1 MKAWP
6 EKVERLRDY
15 VLYECKDLPPD
26 LVLAIINNESGG
38 QIGIEGKVKT
48 RAGTVP
54 DIHGNM
60 VNVNHALGLMQA
72 IPATIDFYNQDAPA
86 DEKATIEDMTGN
98 DERAARMQIRIGCKY
113 LAFVNHYLHK
123 KHPNAFPAASL
134 SNANDSQIALVL
146 AGYAVGHGAVS
157 KKIKALNE
165 KGISPTF
172 SNVKK
177 HFPTWGQNQSGKWIN
192 RPIFYAEKV
201 SKKFNDHKGGSYDEP
216 SPTKIAK
223 RLAGE
228 LGQGKGMI
236 AALLFVGGAAYL
248 INRHFTKARGFE

>member
-6 EKVERLRDY
+6 EQIERLRNY
-15 VLYECKDLPPD
+15 VLFECKDLPPD

-38 QIGIEGKVKT
+38 QIGIQGRVKT
-48 RAGTVP
+48 RAGKLP

-60 VNVNHALGLMQA
+60 HDVNHALGLMQA
-72 IPATIDFYNQDAPA
+72 IPATIDWYNQSAPA
-86 DEKATIEDMTGN
+86 DEKATIEDMTGD

-123 KHPNAFPAASL
+123 KHPAAFPSPSL
-134 SNANDSQIALVL
+134 SNAGDSQIALVL

-157 KKIKALNE
+157 KKIKKLNDQ
-165 KGISPTF
+165 GIAPTF

-177 HFPTWGQNQSGKWIN
+177 HFPTWGQNKSGRWIN

-201 SKKFNDHKGGSYDEP
+201 LKKYTNHKGGSYDEP

-228 LGQGKGMI
+228 LTQGKGMI

-248 INRHFTKARGFE
+248 INRHFTKPRGTE